1 MDENNAVIADLEH
14 ARNRAMDLIRVKLD
28 AVAEQVREAA
38 ARTVGELGVVLPAD
52 PEMLFPIS
60 QLQGRLGQSVGQPAP
75 VPATSAVD
83 MEAWRALDAGRSQSE
98 VLQELLRQLE
108 PFCGARVIV
117 VFREGQVSGWS
128 GAGFAAEDQVRSW
141 HGAIADSDGLRKV
154 AEGWPVLVG
163 PASDAVIGSWAG
175 LNDERILLIPMTMR
189 GKIVGALVAQAN
201 ENALDVA
208 AVQLMTWVAGLLLET
223 LAVRPT
229 VPTPAISEPLELARV
244 TPPAALPEERGAA
257 PAVEVYEEAVPEEAA
272 ESEGTT
278 EPEEIV
284 DAGTTMQVEIP
295 PPAVSVPEPG
305 LAAAPPRSAEEER
318 KHEEARRFARLL
330 VSEIR
335 LYNEQAVLEGKKA
348 RDIYQRLR
356 EDIDRSREMYEQ
368 RVPGEVRA
376 GSNYFFEELVRIL
389 AEGDADALGL

>member
-1 MDENNAVIADLEH
+1 MSESRAVIADLEH

-38 ARTVGELGVVLPAD
+38 ARTVGELGVVLPTD

-60 QLQGRLGQSVGQPAP
+60 QLQGRLHQSPEQPAAGP
-75 VPATSAVD
+75 TASAVD

-108 PFCGARVIV
+108 PCCGARVIV
-117 VFREGQVSGWS
+117 VFREGQVSGWA

-141 HGAIADSDGLRKV
+141 HGGIADSDGLRKV
-154 AEGWPVLVG
+154 SEGWPVLVA
-163 PASDAVIGSWAG
+163 PATDAVIGSWTG
-175 LNDERILLIPMTMR
+175 LSDERVLLVPMTMR

-201 ENALDVA
+201 GETLDVA
-208 AVQLMTWVAGLLLET
+208 AVQLMTWVTGLLLET

-244 TPPAALPEERGAA
+244 TPPAAFPEEEGAA
-257 PAVEVYEEAVPEEAA
+257 PAVAALEEAA
-272 ESEGTT
+272 
-278 EPEEIV
+278 PAEEIAAEDASVPEATV

-295 PPAVSVPEPG
+295 PPAVPVPEPVP
-305 LAAAPPRSAEEER
+305 APAPPRSAEDER

-389 AEGDADALGL
+389 ADGDPDALGL